1 MDKKLPFSP
10 LKQAMTAQMTA
21 EADSESSFRA
31 EHDLIR
37 AVCDRL
43 EAIADALPV
52 VPRRESLSE
61 LIALLQFGIPA
72 HCRHEEA
79 ALKEA
84 MGSSEEGQA
93 WLRQAAGLIIAEHH
107 DNETIMLELA
117 EALEEYGTRQ
127 DPARADALGYL
138 IRHFFSQMRR
148 HMAWEDQV
156 ITELRL
162 IRR

>member
-1 MDKKLPFSP
+1 
-10 LKQAMTAQMTA
+10 MTAQMKA
-21 EADSESSFRA
+21 EAGSESSFRA

-37 AVCDRL
+37 TVCDRL

-79 ALKEA
+79 ALKEVLD
-84 MGSSEEGQA
+84 SKDPGQA
-93 WLRQAAGLIIAEHH
+93 WLRQAAGLIISEHH
-107 DNETIMLELA
+107 ENETIMLELA
-117 EALEEYGTRQ
+117 EALEDFGDRQ

-138 IRHFFSQMRR
+138 IRHFFCQMRR

-156 ITELRL
+156 IAELRL

>member
-1 MDKKLPFSP
+1 MDRKLPFSP
-10 LKQAMTAQMTA
+10 LKQAMTAQMKA
-21 EADSESSFRA
+21 EAGSESSFRA
-31 EHDLIR
+31 EHELIR

-52 VPRRESLSE
+52 VPRRESLRE
-61 LIALLQFGIPA
+61 LIALLQYGIPA

-79 ALKEA
+79 ALKEVL
-84 MGSSEEGQA
+84 GSNEEGQA

-117 EALEEYGTRQ
+117 EALEDYGDRQ

-156 ITELRL
+156 IAELRL

>member
-1 MDKKLPFSP
+1 MDRKLPFSP
-10 LKQAMTAQMTA
+10 LKQAMTAQMKA
-21 EADSESSFRA
+21 EAGSESSFRA
-31 EHDLIR
+31 EHELIR

-52 VPRRESLSE
+52 VPQRESLSE

-72 HCRHEEA
+72 HCRHEEEELKD
-79 ALKEA
+79 ALA
-84 MGSSEEGQA
+84 SSEEGQA
-93 WLRQAAGLIIAEHH
+93 WLRQAASLIIEEHH
-107 DNETIMLELA
+107 ENETIMLELA
-117 EALEEYGTRQ
+117 EALEDYGDRQ
-127 DPARADALGYL
+127 DTTRADALGYL

-156 ITELRL
+156 ISELRV